1 MSVATESFLDQLE
14 AAATSAVIGTKKV
27 AKALAPPEFK
37 TPQQDKL
44 GDMKAYKRRQK
55 KMEKGL
61 LNQEVEIDE
70 EDYPTAM
77 KRYPMQLDKE
87 EDDGEWITGDP
98 DLPINWEFKGDPL
111 KKAYKQVKKDRAT
124 VTKKGDTTVK
134 GALGELAS
142 LFQGITGQELE
153 EEVEEV
159 KAIDP
164 MLLSE
169 PEPIVPY
176 IDPRIIEEATNEL
189 QSLFSD
195 MSGIELFG
203 ERLEEEEVIEIPVTP
218 PETFDISEVSSITTQ
233 IFGGHHKALDTTL
246 YDPTNFKHTQV
257 VKDVD
262 DLLEKHKEDLPEEQY
277 QILKTDAADK
287 TADYLSK
294 LNLKEFEVPNSMPL
308 TGANMPLV
316 SSPQF
321 TMAVSGILRKMMA
334 TGPGTGVVDLNKLD
348 DVDND
353 TAYPSGA
360 IVDGMVLAYRPDTAP
375 LNRPYKWQAADTPPV
390 GDIHG
395 IVTAANSGLEGGANS
410 GVVTL
415 TVDAS
420 NLPALGTQVALTDY
434 VVIYDA
440 DASATKKVLVSNFSS
455 GDITGVTAGTGLS
468 GGGQSGAVTLN
479 VEASQTQITSIGTI
493 GTGTWQGTAIA
504 NGYLGTGINANKL
517 ANGSVTNTELQ
528 YINSLSSNA
537 QTQITNVKTT
547 ADAAASKAFAI
558 AQAVALG

>member
-1 MSVATESFLDQLE
+1 MSQASQSFIDQLE
-14 AAATSAVIGTKKV
+14 AAVSPAVIGTKKS
-27 AKALAPPEFK
+27 ADALAPSEFK
-37 TPQQDKL
+37 TSQQDKL
-44 GDMKAYKRRQK
+44 GDMKSYKRRQR

-61 LNQEVEIDE
+61 LNQEVE
-70 EDYPTAM
+70 
-77 KRYPMQLDKE
+77 KE
-87 EDDGEWITGDP
+87 KSPE
-98 DLPINWEFKGDPL
+98 IN
-111 KKAYKQVKKDRAT
+111 
-124 VTKKGDTTVK
+124 
-134 GALGELAS
+134 GALSELAS
-142 LFQGITGQELE
+142 LFQGITGQEPE
-153 EEVEEV
+153 
-159 KAIDP
+159 
-164 MLLSE
+164 SE
-169 PEPIVPY
+169 PEVIVVEPIVETAPQPIIPY
-176 IDPRIIEEATNEL
+176 IDPRVIEEATNEL
-189 QSLFSD
+189 QALFTD
-195 MSGIELFG
+195 MSSNELFG
-203 ERLEEEEVIEIPVTP
+203 ERPQFEEEVIEIPVTP
-218 PETFDISEVSSITTQ
+218 PETFDISEVSDVTSR
-233 IFGGHHKALDTTL
+233 IFGAHKELDTTL
-246 YDPTNFKHTQV
+246 YDPTNYKHTQV
-257 VKDVD
+257 VQDVD
-262 DLLEKHKEDLPEEQY
+262 ELLEKHKEALPETEY

-294 LNLKEFEVPNSMPL
+294 LNLNEFEVPNSMPL

-360 IVDGMVLAYRPDTAP
+360 IVDGMVLAYRPDAAP

-410 GVVTL
+410 GIVTL

-420 NLPALGTQVALTDY
+420 NLPALGAPVALTDY
-434 VVIYDA
+434 VIIYDT
-440 DASATKKVLVSNFSS
+440 DASTTKKVLVSNFSS
-455 GDITGVTAGTGLS
+455 GDITSVTAGTGLT
-468 GGGQSGAVTLN
+468 GGGTSGAVTL
-479 VEASQTQITSIGTI
+479 A
-493 GTGTWQGTAIA
+493 
-504 NGYLGTGINANKL
+504 LDTGINATYL